1 MLKTDLKIAILGLAI
16 STSALSAPFHCSNN
30 GLTYSVQ
37 AMCNSVCGKTCEEM
51 DPNPT
56 NAGACDTANY
66 DGFVSDGSKS
76 YGISKTT
83 NFWTSFSNLS
93 VPNDSNEND
102 LIKGIVGY
110 YGVNA
115 WIGIYDPLKSNSYN
129 SVDPSRF
136 KDKDGLAITF
146 SNWAAGQP
154 DNKNDSADIG
164 VVPINGEHWARI
176 GTDGKWSDD
185 GYHASYGGDYKAKFK
200 AIAEWNGELACVA
213 GTPKPTTSTST
224 GYWCSNDS
232 GQLAQCAYSTDY
244 TSKTGSS
251 YTYPATASSGLTWDG
266 CEGGIT
272 AYAEGGGDN
281 CYPHSAAGYC
291 ASKGMRLPTLGE
303 TTAGGGPTPSCPSGG
318 WTSNKV
324 YYNYGWVNYIWSG
337 ARYMPYS
344 DNNGGSGCGSFVGIR
359 CVKNTTT
366 YSCPSGGTLSGTT
379 CTVNTLACPTGYT
392 ATTGAETAFG
402 ECKKT
407 VGPNCPLGNF
417 QCVNISGGVEN
428 TDTTEGQTD
437 KQNDGQVDSS
447 GNCLG
452 TIYIF
457 NGQDH
462 RCRTSGIQTGYTD
475 CCQKG
480 TTWFGLGQCR
490 ESEKTLGKLR
500 EYGELDGN
508 CHYVGD
514 YCAEK
519 WPLIGCVQKKKTFC
533 CFSSP
538 LARIIQEGGR
548 PQLGIAWGSPQAPN
562 CRGFTPEEFQKIDFS
577 KVDFNEWIE
586 YEVVPNIQNNVVGDL
601 QNVINNVDTNLAP

>member
-1 MLKTDLKIAILGLAI
+1 MLKTDMKITLLGFAL
-16 STSALSAPFHCSNN
+16 STSAMAAPFHCSNN

-37 AMCNSVCGKTCEEM
+37 AMCNSICGKTCEEM

-244 TSKTGSS
+244 TAKTGSS
-251 YTYPATASSGLTWDG
+251 YTYPATATTATSLGG
-266 CEGGIT
+266 CT
-272 AYAEGGGDN
+272 QSFYRKSQAEA
-281 CYPHSAAGYC
+281 HC
-291 ASKGMRLPTLGE
+291 ASMGMRLPTFAE
-303 TTAGGGPTPSCPSGG
+303 TTAGGGS
-318 WTSNKV
+318 V
-324 YYNYGWVNYIWSG
+324 
-337 ARYMPYS
+337 
-344 DNNGGSGCGSFVGIR
+344 SGCGGYKWAWTSSTTSGWNIIWLGRSHDNEGEGPYYAR
-359 CVKNTTT
+359 CVANTTT

-379 CTVNTLACPTGYT
+379 CVVNTLACPTGYT

-428 TDTTEGQTD
+428 TDTTEGLTD
-437 KQNDGQVDSS
+437 KQNNGQVDSS

-601 QNVINNVDTNLAP
+601 QNVINNVDTKLAP